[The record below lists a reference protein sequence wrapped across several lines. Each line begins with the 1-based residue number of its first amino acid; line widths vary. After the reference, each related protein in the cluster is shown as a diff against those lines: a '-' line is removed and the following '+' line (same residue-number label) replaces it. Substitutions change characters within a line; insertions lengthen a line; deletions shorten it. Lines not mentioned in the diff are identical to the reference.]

1 VLAATLVAASIAASA
16 AAADIGIRAV
26 HPSTARPGDVVRVTA
41 HGYLGPKPW
50 PAMPVVMVGAS
61 KAPTPYRC
69 RRSAL
74 CRPRVDPSAL
84 QRAPYVWVGRIRRWR
99 TTGQDSARGELAFRV
114 PRVKP
119 ARYLFGLY
127 CAACVPGPSGSLIV
141 DPRVV
146 LVVRRG

>member
-1 VLAATLVAASIAASA
+1 VLAATLVAGLIAASA

-26 HPSTARPGDVVRVTA
+26 HPSTARAGDVVRVTA

-61 KAPTPYRC
+61 KAPRPYRC

-84 QRAPYVWVGRIRRWR
+84 RRAPYVWVGRIRRWR
-99 TTGQDSARGELAFRV
+99 AIGPDTARGELAFRV
-114 PRVKP
+114 PRVEP
-119 ARYLFGLY
+119 ARYVFGLY
-127 CAACVPGPSGSLIV
+127 CATCAAGRGSLIV
-141 DPRVV
+141 DPRIV